1 MQWGFEKMEDLLI
14 ELKKKMLKRKKW
26 EMKNLGKIYAG
37 RKKNW
42 GESLS
47 YRVFFFFFDKA
58 IMILIL
64 IIIIKLK

>member
-1 MQWGFEKMEDLLI
+1 MEDRLI
-14 ELKKKMLKRKKW
+14 ELKKNAEKKKW

-47 YRVFFFFFDKA
+47 YRVFFFF
-58 IMILIL
+58 
-64 IIIIKLK
+64 